1 MSQPRLSNAYPDQ
14 GFSAVEFKINN
25 PNVTTE
31 SLSGLV
37 RRGSMGHS
45 YYTFTVKYPS
55 ITRTK
60 MSALMGYLSQTY
72 GQLFAFDIVLPSIS
86 YTKLSN
92 QITGNVTVTG
102 GTDTW
107 TENGTTKTGYKA
119 GRGQMNVSGSNGNLF
134 AGGDVFRFSSDLNYP
149 GDDSTNKHL
158 KVYMSTNDV
167 TISGGTGTVYFSGAL
182 VDNVP
187 NGTLITYNAVPFQ
200 VILAAPVQT
209 FQAGQGG
216 IGSLEFECRE
226 VWN

>member
-1 MSQPRLSNAYPDQ
+1 MSQPRLSNPYPDQ
-14 GFSAVEFKINN
+14 GFSAVEFKINY
-25 PNVTTE
+25 PGITTE
-31 SLSGLV
+31 SLSGLI

-55 ITRTK
+55 VSRVK
-60 MSALMGYLSQTY
+60 LSAIMGYLSQTQ

-86 YTKLSN
+86 YTKLGN

-107 TENGTTKTGYKA
+107 TENGVAVTGYKA
-119 GRGQMNVSGSNGNLF
+119 GGGQVKVAGANGFLF
-134 AGGDVFRFSSDLNYP
+134 AGGDVFRFNDNNWP
-149 GDDSTNKHL
+149 GNDGTNKHY
-158 KVYMSTNDV
+158 KVYMSTNTV
-167 TISGGTGTVYFSGAL
+167 EITGGSATVYFSGAL

-187 NGTLITYNAVPFQ
+187 NGTLLTYNAVPFQ
-200 VILAAPVQT
+200 VILNQPVQT